1 MGRNAISALA
11 ILLCTLMI
19 GAMVL
24 HERCRLGKKL
34 AIVRVDGNP
43 ACRRSLSAALN
54 EGNTG
59 LGRSSVHASLRPA

>member
-24 HERCRLGKKL
+24 HERCRLGNRNWQL
-34 AIVRVDGNP
+34 RGWMGTP
-43 ACRRSLSAALN
+43 
-54 EGNTG
+54 
-59 LGRSSVHASLRPA
+59 HAGGPFPQP